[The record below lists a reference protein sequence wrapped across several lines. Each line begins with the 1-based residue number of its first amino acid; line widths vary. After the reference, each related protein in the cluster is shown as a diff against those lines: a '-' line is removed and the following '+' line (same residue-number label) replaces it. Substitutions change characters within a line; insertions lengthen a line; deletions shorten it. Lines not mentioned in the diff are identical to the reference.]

1 MVIRRAMPLPQTRSQ
16 QLLEQLETHL
26 LTHIAG
32 PVFSKQAPVLH
43 VQ

>member
-16 QLLEQLETHL
+16 QLETHF

-32 PVFSKQAPVLH
+32 PVFPKQAPVLH